1 MPASRMDTVFLI
13 KSALNQVPAHGWTMK
28 AFTAAEEAEKLP
40 AGLYR
45 ATFPEGMQQFIRA
58 FHDWLN
64 DEMQAGV
71 TGQADFDSAK
81 VREKI
86 YRCVMAR
93 FALLQPYRQA
103 MRQMAAHQML
113 PWNGPLALADLGRA
127 ADAMWKAAGDR
138 STDYNYYTKR
148 MLLAG
153 VYAASLPVWLGDE
166 SSDFARTGDFVR
178 ARIDNVL
185 QFGKTI
191 SGIKGKFAK
200 AS

>member
-1 MPASRMDTVFLI
+1 MAASRTDTAFLI
-13 KSALNQVPAHGWTMK
+13 KSALNQVPEHGWTSK
-28 AFTAAEEAEKLP
+28 AFTAAEAAEKLP

-64 DEMQAGV
+64 DEMQTAV
-71 TGQADFDSAK
+71 ASQSDFDSAK

-93 FALLQPYRQA
+93 FNLLQPYRQA

-113 PWNGPLALADLGRA
+113 PWNSPLAIGDLGRA
-127 ADAMWKAAGDR
+127 ADAMWKVAGDR
-138 STDYNYYTKR
+138 SIDYNYYTKR

-153 VYAASLPVWLGDE
+153 VYAASLPVWLSDE
-166 SSDFARTGDFVR
+166 SSDLARTSDFVR

-185 QFGKTI
+185 QLGKTM
-191 SGIKGKFAK
+191 SGIKSKFAK
-200 AS
+200 AA